1 MLGYDALNLDLAVF
15 DDDKVIGSHV
25 VTLVELEGRWIIQDA
40 CFNVEY
46 RDQNDELVDLEKML
60 EYLDEKQ
67 DEQIRV
73 VDESNI
79 KKPLLSNIYL
89 VQDAILY
96 DIESPEQLE
105 SGQYIYEAEISLSKE
120 PFCDLYSY
128 FENDGYE
135 ANQIYLYEYPYA
147 LYLVDDNISNL
158 LDYFSVKSI
167 LETRMN

>member
-1 MLGYDALNLDLAVF
+1 M
-15 DDDKVIGSHV
+15 
-25 VTLVELEGRWIIQDA
+25 
-40 CFNVEY
+40 
-46 RDQNDELVDLEKML
+46 
-60 EYLDEKQ
+60 
-67 DEQIRV
+67 